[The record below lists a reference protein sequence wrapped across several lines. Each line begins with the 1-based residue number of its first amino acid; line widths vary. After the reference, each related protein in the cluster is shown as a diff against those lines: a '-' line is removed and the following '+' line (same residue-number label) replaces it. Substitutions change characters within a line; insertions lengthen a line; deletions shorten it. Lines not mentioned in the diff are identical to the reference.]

1 MNLETENVKTNS
13 DLFAYVLLW
22 SSTKNLRNPYHKLSK
37 KWALK
42 KKRLGSYKSNTIKA
56 RTYKHET
63 IKKTNNG
70 NTLHVGFELQLQSQ
84 KKSWNPYHKL

>member
-1 MNLETENVKTNS
+1 VK
-13 DLFAYVLLW
+13 V
-22 SSTKNLRNPYHKLSK
+22 HKKIEKSLSQALKEMSSK
-37 KWALK
+37 KDE
-42 KKRLGSYKSNTIKA
+42 RLGSCKSNTIKA

-84 KKSWNPYHKL
+84 KKS